1 MTQSAR
7 EFILAA
13 LTSHGPLHGYRIRE
27 MSLSARVEGH
37 APPSASAIYGALRRM
52 ERHKEVVV
60 ARVERQGNFPP
71 RTIYSLRQPD
81 DES

>member
-1 MTQSAR
+1 
-7 EFILAA
+7 
-13 LTSHGPLHGYRIRE
+13 
-27 MSLSARVEGH
+27 
-37 APPSASAIYGALRRM
+37 M